1 MCCRAYVFPAS
12 PPFKLHSTVLSPK
25 EISWVGFMC
34 TQIFDVVFY
43 VYMYMSVVN
52 IDRFTCLC
60 VYM

>member
-1 MCCRAYVFPAS
+1 
-12 PPFKLHSTVLSPK
+12 
-25 EISWVGFMC
+25 MC
-34 TQIFDVVFY
+34 TQIFDVFFY